1 MKLKQID
8 IQHFGQFS
16 AQKFDLDAGASSLFY
31 GENEAGKSTIVAFI
45 KQVLFGFHLKS
56 QASAF
61 FEDYQPLAHV
71 SPMGGSLTF
80 ADEDHQWEL
89 TRLWAKGDKSK
100 KGLLVVKDHEQ
111 VVPEALFFE
120 RIHQIDGDFYTSNF
134 IFNQDLLRQVESL
147 SQEDLL
153 ERIYYL
159 GAANST
165 EFLTLRDGLT
175 KEGGQRFKKSGKK
188 PPVNQALILVAD
200 KRADLLAN
208 QTQFATYRQEETIH
222 RQHEA
227 KLQEITTKLTV
238 VEQQQTEITRLSS
251 KMVTYESY
259 VELKKTQQ
267 QLSFDPAAYQRVQ
280 TLNAEYKSLQAKL
293 SELKT
298 VLKAPSM
305 TLDETAAESL
315 LQQKVALLQWQAQ
328 LASNQRQR
336 QEANAAQAELRA
348 LNPEL
353 TQLLGADQAKLQQL
367 RQDYETTLAPAETTA
382 KTAITGWLLAAG
394 LGLGGLVLGMLL
406 QPVWFGLVVFGLAI
420 AGWQWSRQRHQLR
433 AQELSQKKW
442 KQQQATF
449 TQKYGFKAGQVDLKQ
464 LFDKLATDRQYELT
478 KKRLRLEQE
487 ELQENLSK
495 LAANLAVVTHHQLA
509 INFSAVLTAL
519 NHLEHY
525 LTTYRQ
531 ENAQQARYHEEQ
543 AITQSQLQKVQQQL
557 MTILA
562 AAGVSDFA
570 AYQERYVAYLHQ
582 TEIATK
588 LAALASS
595 LAADLKRLAQTTL
608 SELQTKQM
616 ALTAQAEVLRK
627 QQRQV
632 QQKLAESQ
640 VKLASLAD
648 SKAVLHAKQAL
659 ANAESHFRSESIAY
673 LAPLLAGNWLSRF
686 LDIASN
692 ERFPKMLKAAKQYF
706 QIVTGHKYL
715 DILIDSKLT
724 VVGTDGTK
732 LPVKY
737 LSRGTAEQLYFALKL
752 AFVDQ
757 ITSDI
762 NLPILIDDSFV
773 NFDMRRTQYIQE
785 LLASLSQH
793 QVLIFTA
800 RPELRDQSTNP
811 ILLGA
816 GA

>member
-80 ADEDHQWEL
+80 VDEGHQWEL

-100 KGLLVVKDHEQ
+100 KGLLVVKDHGQ

-147 SQEDLL
+147 SQGDLL

-165 EFLTLRDGLT
+165 EFLTLRDGLA
-175 KEGGQRFKKSGKK
+175 KEAGQRFKKSGKK
-188 PPVNQALILVAD
+188 PPVNQALTLVAD
-200 KRADLLAN
+200 KKADFLAN

-222 RQHEA
+222 RQHAA
-227 KLQEITTKLTV
+227 KLQEITTKLTAI
-238 VEQQQTEITRLSS
+238 EQQQTEITRLSS

-259 VELKKTQQ
+259 VELKKNQQ
-267 QLSFDPAAYQRVQ
+267 QLSFDPVAYQRVQ

-305 TLDETAAESL
+305 TFDETAAESL
-315 LQQKVALLQWQAQ
+315 LQQKAALLQWQAQ
-328 LASNQRQR
+328 LASNQRQQ
-336 QEANAAQAELRA
+336 QETDAAQAELRT

-353 TQLLGADQAKLQQL
+353 TQLVGADQAKLQQL
-367 RQDYETTLAPAETTA
+367 RQDYETTLRPVETSS
-382 KTAITGWLLAAG
+382 KTAITGWLFAAG
-394 LGLGGLVLGMLL
+394 LGLGGLVLGVLR
-406 QPVWFGLVVFGLAI
+406 QPVWFGLMAFGLAI
-420 AGWQWSRQRHQLR
+420 AGWQWSHQQHQLR
-433 AQELSQKKW
+433 AQALNQKKW
-442 KQQQATF
+442 QQQQAIF
-449 TQKYGFKAGQVDLKQ
+449 TQKYGFEAGQVDLKQ
-464 LFDKLATDRQYELT
+464 LFDKLTTDRQYELT
-478 KKRLRLEQE
+478 KKRLRLEQA

-495 LAANLAVVTHHQLA
+495 LAANLAVVMQHQLA
-509 INFSAVLTAL
+509 ISFSAVLTAL
-519 NHLEHY
+519 NRLEHY
-525 LTTYRQ
+525 LTVYRQ
-531 ENAQQARYHEEQ
+531 ETAQQARYREEQ
-543 AITQSQLQKVQQQL
+543 ATTQSQLQKVQQQL
-557 MTILA
+557 MAILA
-562 AAGVSDFA
+562 AAGVSDLA

-588 LAALASS
+588 LATLKSS
-595 LAADLKRLAQTTL
+595 LAADLPRLSQTTL
-608 SELQTKQM
+608 SELQTKQTV
-616 ALTAQAEVLRK
+616 LTAQAEAWRK
-627 QQRQV
+627 QQSQV
-632 QQKLAESQ
+632 QQQLAESQ
-640 VKLASLAD
+640 VKLANLAD
-648 SKAVLHAKQAL
+648 SKAVLHAKQVL

-673 LAPLLAGNWLSRF
+673 LASLLAGNWLSRF

-706 QIVTGHKYL
+706 KIITGHKYL

-724 VVGTDGTK
+724 VVRTDGAK

-757 ITSDI
+757 ITADI

-816 GA
+816 GV